1 MMHVRSLST
10 LECTKLLS
18 ASRLAHLACAKDGKP
33 YVVPLYF
40 AYADI
45 HLYAF
50 SMPGK
55 KIDFMRA
62 NPHVSLVVERG
73 GHGRDWQSVVVDGRF
88 EELPDRIGHKKER
101 DHAWSLLSRHFD
113 WWEPGALKPVTPPQ
127 LGHSEHVFFRI
138 LVEQLSGR
146 EAKEN

>member
-1 MMHVRSLST
+1 MHVRSLTT
-10 LECTKLLS
+10 LECTNLLS

-55 KIDFMRA
+55 KVDFMRA
-62 NPHVSLVVERG
+62 NPHVSLIVEER
-73 GHGRDWQSVVVDGRF
+73 GHGREWQSVIVDGRF
-88 EELPDRIGHKKER
+88 EELADRIGHKKDR

-127 LGHSEHVFFRI
+127 PAHSGHVFFRI
-138 LVEQLSGR
+138 LVEQLSGLQ
-146 EAKEN
+146 AKES

>member
-1 MMHVRSLST
+1 MHVRSLST

-62 NPHVSLVVERG
+62 NPHVSLVVEERG
-73 GHGRDWQSVVVDGRF
+73 GHGREWQSVVDGRC
-88 EELPDRIGHKKER
+88 EELPDRIGHQTER

-127 LGHSEHVFFRI
+127 SGHSEHVFFRI